1 MPSIDILKNEKLEL
15 SKKLINKINS
25 TKTNESLILKNYVIL
40 MQHPVTTE
48 YLDSK
53 DK

>member
-1 MPSIDILKNEKLEL
+1 
-15 SKKLINKINS
+15 
-25 TKTNESLILKNYVIL
+25 

-53 DK
+53 RQIKETIKSVKALLSKHTNRLVMAKH